1 MRLKLLTFAV
11 LVLTVWAASAPA
23 KDVAVDLELVLAV
36 DVSGS
41 IDEAEARLQREG
53 YVNAIIHPDVMAAVK
68 GGMLRRVAVTYI
80 EWAGLYQNTLVGW
93 HLIEDERSAAEFAQK
108 LLDAPIFTAAWTS
121 ISGAINY
128 ALPLFQKNGF
138 SGVRQVIDLSGDGPN
153 NEGEMMPV
161 ARDRAIGLGVT
172 VNGLPIMNDRPSPFG
187 FPAYKDLDLYYI
199 NCVIGG
205 PGAFIVVADTH
216 VDFARAIRKK
226 LILEIANKTPDS
238 REIHERPRLRQAAS
252 HRAAPACDSGEK
264 RRELYW
270 SEADD
275 Y

>member
-1 MRLKLLTFAV
+1 MRTLFLAMCIAVWSFA
-11 LVLTVWAASAPA
+11 TAA

-53 YVNAIIHPDVMAAVK
+53 YVNAILDPEVVAAVR
-68 GGMLRRVAVTYI
+68 GGMLRRVAVTYV
-80 EWAGLYQNTLVGW
+80 EWAGLYQNTVVDW
-93 HLIEDERSAAEFAQK
+93 HLIVDERSAAAFAQK
-108 LLDAPIFTAAWTS
+108 LIEAPIFTAAWTS

-128 ALPLFQKNGF
+128 ALPLFGKNGY

-153 NEGEMMPV
+153 NEGEKMPT
-161 ARDRAIGLGVT
+161 ARDRAVAAGVT
-172 VNGLPIMNDRPSPFG
+172 VNGLPIVNDRPSPFG

-199 NCVIGG
+199 ACVIGG
-205 PGAFIVVADTH
+205 PGGFIVVADTH
-216 VDFARAIRKK
+216 QDFTRAIRKK
-226 LILEIANKTPDS
+226 LILEIANRTPDPGEILERS
-238 REIHERPRLRQAAS
+238 RVWNATDGRVP
-252 HRAAPACDSGEK
+252 PACDSGEK

-270 SEADD
+270 NEADD